1 MDPTTLSSKG
11 QVINPKSVRDALQ
24 PAPGAV
30 LRVVAGEDAVLPPP
44 GPLFAAT
51 LPALAAG
58 CLKRAPRSA
67 PAGRDADQPLHR
79 RAADEDLASLGG
91 A

>member
-58 CLKRAPRSA
+58 CGLPETGAAQCAGRARCRSA
-67 PAGRDADQPLHR
+67 PAQAR
-79 RAADEDLASLGG
+79 R
-91 A
+91 